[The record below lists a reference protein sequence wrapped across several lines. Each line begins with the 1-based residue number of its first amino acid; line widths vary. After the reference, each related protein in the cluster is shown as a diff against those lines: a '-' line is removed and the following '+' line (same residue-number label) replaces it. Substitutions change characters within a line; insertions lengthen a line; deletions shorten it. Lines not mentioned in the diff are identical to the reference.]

1 MVIVIVLFPTDIFV
15 HMHDNNSYVSYLLY
29 TLYNFYPEI
38 CKVELL
44 DNELIIEKK
53 KYEVEPSVG
62 YCEYAMDRKGKE
74 RKIKHEKTK
83 TAKKE
88 TLQARLI
95 CTLLSVLLHTA
106 TFTDQV
112 EISSSVIQPAH
123 AGPELALLQSRN
135 REDSFLPRV
144 WPVPLVS
151 SQEAQRMRSIL
162 EDVVVLGLFTRDDFV
177 NFLSDRDKS
186 FDESK

>member
-74 RKIKHEKTK
+74 KKVKHEKTK
-83 TAKKE
+83 TKKRNIE
-88 TLQARLI
+88 STSNLYTLKRTPPHCHI
-95 CTLLSVLLHTA
+95 HR
-106 TFTDQV
+106 
-112 EISSSVIQPAH
+112 SS
-123 AGPELALLQSRN
+123 
-135 REDSFLPRV
+135 
-144 WPVPLVS
+144 
-151 SQEAQRMRSIL
+151 
-162 EDVVVLGLFTRDDFV
+162 
-177 NFLSDRDKS
+177 
-186 FDESK
+186 